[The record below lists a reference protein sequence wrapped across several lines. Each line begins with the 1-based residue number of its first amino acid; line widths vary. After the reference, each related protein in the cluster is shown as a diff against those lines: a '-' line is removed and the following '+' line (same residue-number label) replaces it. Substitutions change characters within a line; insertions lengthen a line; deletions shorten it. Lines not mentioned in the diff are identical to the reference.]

1 MNQNFKEIKITYQNQ
16 AQIQKLALK
25 DNFYQKIGQILK
37 TDSDELVIIIN
48 NDYDQMVPRNYQ
60 CSQLQSGDNYNAYNI
75 KNLLKESGLTGKQ
88 ISSRNEKKDIVLS
101 IQTTYSQEITQEGDY
116 DQSILESVTKEI
128 KQLCYLCKI
137 NINGYTIQTSC
148 YHHYHSQCL
157 KQSIIQQIDNNGLI
171 LICNCKQQIKVPS
184 IVNQIQDLKVKI
196 DSLFKNQ
203 IKNIYTNNQNKI
215 KKCQK
220 KKDCNFI
227 YIEKDNQSVSYCENC
242 DKKES
247 NQITTQ

>member
-1 MNQNFKEIKITYQNQ
+1 MAQNFKEIKITYQNQ
-16 AQIQKLALK
+16 TQIQKLAQK

-48 NDYDQMVPRNYQ
+48 NDYDQMVPRSYQ
-60 CSQLQSGDNYNAYNI
+60 CSQLNSGDDYYAYNI
-75 KNLLKESGLTGKQ
+75 KNLLKENALTCQQ
-88 ISSRNEKKDIVLS
+88 ISSNNKEKNVVLS

-116 DQSILESVTKEI
+116 DYSILESVTKEI
-128 KQLCYLCKI
+128 KQQCYLCKA

-171 LICNCKQQIKVPS
+171 LICDCKQKIKVPS
-184 IVNQIQDLKVKI
+184 VVNQIQDLNDKI
-196 DSLFKNQ
+196 SSLFKNQ
-203 IKNIYTNNQNKI
+203 IKNIYKNYQNKI

-220 KKDCNFI
+220 KNDCDFI
-227 YIEKDNQSVSYCENC
+227 YIEKDDQSVSYCENC
-242 DKKES
+242 DKKEL